1 MEENKPRRVDFHC
14 GVTGERCVSG
24 RDDDGAAS
32 GIQCGEP
39 LGAGAGDWAGLR
51 RLAGLIVKN
60 IRYEQP
66 GVAVNAGEIHL
77 AVGLDCLWRSS
88 LCVNDLALK
97 DINVAIDS
105 KNAAFR
111 TGARRGR
118 KRTAEPLHALAHHAV
133 ARGVE

>member
-39 LGAGAGDWAGLR
+39 WVPGLEIGQVTGGWR
-51 RLAGLIVKN
+51 DLSLKN

-77 AVGLDCLWRSS
+77 AVGLIAC
-88 LCVNDLALK
+88 
-97 DINVAIDS
+97 
-105 KNAAFR
+105 
-111 TGARRGR
+111 G
-118 KRTAEPLHALAHHAV
+118 AV
-133 ARGVE
+133 ACASMIWR

>member
-39 LGAGAGDWAGLR
+39 LGAGAGDWAGHR

-77 AVGLDCLWRSS
+77 AIGLDCLWRSS

-105 KNAAFR
+105 KKMPPSN
-111 TGARRGR
+111 RRKKRKKAGR
-118 KRTAEPLHALAHHAV
+118 
-133 ARGVE
+133 

>member
-24 RDDDGAAS
+24 RDDDGLHLVFSAANRWV
-32 GIQCGEP
+32 P
-39 LGAGAGDWAGLR
+39 GLEIGQVTGGWR
-51 RLAGLIVKN
+51 DLSLKN

-97 DINVAIDS
+97 TLMSLSTA

-118 KRTAEPLHALAHHAV
+118 KRPLNLSTLAHHAV